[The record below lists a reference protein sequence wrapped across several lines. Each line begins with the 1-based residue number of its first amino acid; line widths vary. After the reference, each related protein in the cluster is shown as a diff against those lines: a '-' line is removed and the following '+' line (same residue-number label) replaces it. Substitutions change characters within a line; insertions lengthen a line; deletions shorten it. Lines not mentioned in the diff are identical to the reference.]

1 MTKIIY
7 VVASPRS
14 EGRVIESSKSS
25 EVLEFELSEVLD
37 VVESEW
43 ERTFASLVRDSNVL
57 REDDSDI
64 TRIQAQLVAL
74 TPMVPVRTV
83 SLLRCWKKMDE
94 GLVAVVDVSVSSS
107 QELHRNSTPFG
118 VLLEKLGKGTTRVT
132 WVEHSTAS
140 SISDRVSWLYLHY
153 SNNDEEHGRRYARSH
168 IPYHSRWVK
177 AESLF
182 QNFMQQRTE
191 KEAALWSPAAAL
203 ASDPSALLPSF

>member
-1 MTKIIY
+1 MI
-7 VVASPRS
+7 
-14 EGRVIESSKSS
+14 
-25 EVLEFELSEVLD
+25 LEQ
-37 VVESEW
+37 EW

-107 QELHRNSTPFG
+107 QELHCNRLPFG

-132 WVEHSTAS
+132 WVEHYTFTIQTMMKNMVGDMLEVISPIIPDGWRLIAVCQLPCDLEREEVCVDPEWVGQGKGRVSFPEFHAAENRKGGGTLVPSSCS
-140 SISDRVSWLYLHY
+140 SI
-153 SNNDEEHGRRYARSH
+153 
-168 IPYHSRWVK
+168 
-177 AESLF
+177 
-182 QNFMQQRTE
+182 
-191 KEAALWSPAAAL
+191 
-203 ASDPSALLPSF
+203 